1 MVIFTLA
8 TSMLTAVLF
17 GWAPALHAMNSD
29 VRGAMSA
36 ATAGSTA
43 PVRGRRTLW
52 ALVVAEFALASLMF
66 VCGGLLVRAYDR
78 VRNTDPG
85 FDGSHVLTFTV
96 NIPGATYSDNAKRI
110 AFWNRLQERLRALP
124 GVEKAGIVS
133 CAPVSDCHWGW
144 LFFAEGAPPRAA
156 NDPNPIVLNR
166 AASPDYFPAMG
177 IRLKEGRL
185 LHRRRCGRRLRQRE
199 RDHRQR
205 DLCQDVV
212 AERRFGDWQAGHAT
226 ARKHRGAPWSA
237 WCTTSSTTVSNGRR
251 GRVSTFPYRCCRG

>member
-1 MVIFTLA
+1 
-8 TSMLTAVLF
+8 MLTAVLF
-17 GWAPALHAMNSD
+17 GWAPALHAMNAD

-85 FDGSHVLTFTV
+85 FDGSHVLTFAV
-96 NIPGATYSDNAKRI
+96 NIPGATYSDSPKRI

-124 GVEKAGIVS
+124 GV
-133 CAPVSDCHWGW
+133 D
-144 LFFAEGAPPRAA
+144 EGGHRLLRPGQRLPLGMAVLQPRGRRHARP

-166 AASPDYFPAMG
+166 AASPEYFQAMG

-185 LHRRRCGRRLRQRE
+185 LHRCRCRRRLRQGRA
-199 RDHRQR
+199 RSSSTRPSS
-205 DLCQDVV
+205 
-212 AERRFGDWQAGHAT
+212 RRSGRTAVRRLASGSAT

-237 WCTTSSTTVSNGRR
+237 SSTTSSTTVSNSRR
-251 GRVSTFPYRCCRG
+251 GRCLHPGSGAVGDDGGAADRG